1 MTRGP
6 YIRPRIV
13 TEPQATAQWIEIFQT
28 VVMAAST
35 ATLTSMQP
43 KYPDSSGGAPSAT
56 SSTRPAA
63 SDAVMNVRTM
73 SLGRLAP
80 TFLSSHWPCRMPR
93 VMNSVG
99 TTPAKKAASSPQ
111 PRPAVPSA
119 CQPTTIT
126 VAMIQFFGSSRYV
139 TRSATVLSLTGTSL
153 DQATTSHG
161 RLASSIPGLSRTRPE
176 SYGPVMPARTG
187 AEFLDRL
194 AAARTHVEIQG
205 EALTG
210 GVAEHPAFR
219 NVVRSYAELFDMQ
232 HDPAYRDV
240 LTYPSPLTGEPVATS
255 FLVPRTP
262 ADLEKRRL
270 AFKLWADRS
279 LGMLG
284 RTGDYL
290 NSALMAL
297 ASAADW
303 FGQAD
308 SAFARNIA
316 AYYEKVRE
324 EDLLC
329 THTLI
334 PPQANRAV
342 TGSQQAGGALMA
354 HVVREDDN
362 GVVVRGARMLATIG
376 PFADELLVFPSTVLR
391 GTPEDKPYSFAFA
404 IPSDAPGLRYI
415 AREPLDYGRT
425 HFDHPLG
432 SRFDES
438 DAVVVFD
445 DVHVPYERCF
455 VLGDPELCNGFY
467 TATSAVAHMTH
478 QVLARTTAKT
488 EYILGLVT
496 LLTEAIGIG
505 QFQHVQADLAE
516 IITTLETLRAFG
528 RAAEADAAVNSYGV
542 LTPAWAPLNA
552 ARNLYPRLY
561 QRFPEILRKLGAS
574 GLMATPTEAD
584 VTGPAAADID
594 TYLQAATLSGAERV
608 RLFRLAWD
616 TCISAFAGRQ
626 ALYEYYF
633 FGDPVR
639 MAGAYV
645 GSYDKTPYA
654 DRVRD
659 FLRR

>member
-1 MTRGP
+1 
-6 YIRPRIV
+6 
-13 TEPQATAQWIEIFQT
+13 
-28 VVMAAST
+28 
-35 ATLTSMQP
+35 
-43 KYPDSSGGAPSAT
+43 
-56 SSTRPAA
+56 
-63 SDAVMNVRTM
+63 
-73 SLGRLAP
+73 
-80 TFLSSHWPCRMPR
+80 
-93 VMNSVG
+93 
-99 TTPAKKAASSPQ
+99 
-111 PRPAVPSA
+111 
-119 CQPTTIT
+119 
-126 VAMIQFFGSSRYV
+126 
-139 TRSATVLSLTGTSL
+139 
-153 DQATTSHG
+153 
-161 RLASSIPGLSRTRPE
+161 
-176 SYGPVMPARTG
+176 MPARTG

-194 AAARTHVEIQG
+194 ARTRTHVEIQG
-205 EALTG
+205 ETLRG

-219 NVVRSYAELFDMQ
+219 NVVHAYADLFDMQ
-232 HDPAYRDV
+232 HDPRFRDV
-240 LTYPSPLTGEPVATS
+240 LTYPSPSTNQPVAAA
-255 FLVPRTP
+255 FLVPRTE
-262 ADLEKRRL
+262 ADLVKRRR

-308 SAFARNIA
+308 QAFARNIR

-324 EDLLC
+324 EDLLL

-342 TGSQQAGGALMA
+342 SGSQQGAGTLMA
-354 HVVREDDN
+354 HVVREDD
-362 GVVVRGARMLATIG
+362 GGIVVRGARMLATIG

-391 GTPEDKPYSFAFA
+391 GKPEDKPYSFAFA
-404 IPSDAPGLRYI
+404 VPSDAPGLRYI
-415 AREPLDYGRT
+415 AREPLDYGRS

-467 TATSAVAHMTH
+467 TATSAIEHMTH
-478 QVLARTTAKT
+478 QVVARTTAKT
-488 EYILGLVT
+488 EYVLGLT
-496 LLTEAIGIG
+496 SLLTESIGIG
-505 QFQHVQADLAE
+505 QFQHVQADIAE

-528 RAAEADAAVNSYGV
+528 RAAEADAAVNPFGV
-542 LTPAWAPLNA
+542 LTPAWPPLNA
-552 ARNLYPRLY
+552 ARNLYPKLY

-594 TYLQAATLSGAERV
+594 TYLQAATLTGAERV
-608 RLFRLAWD
+608 RLFRLVWD
-616 TCISAFAGRQ
+616 TCASAFAGRQ

-639 MAGAYV
+639 MAGSYV
-645 GSYDKTPYA
+645 AGYDKAPYIS
-654 DRVRD
+654 RVRE
-659 FLRR
+659 FLDRP